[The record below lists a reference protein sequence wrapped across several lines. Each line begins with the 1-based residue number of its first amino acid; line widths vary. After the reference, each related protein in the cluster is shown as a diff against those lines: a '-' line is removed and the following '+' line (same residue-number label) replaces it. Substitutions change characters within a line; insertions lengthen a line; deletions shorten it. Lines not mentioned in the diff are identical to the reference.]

1 MGTPFSVFHIV
12 YINKI
17 KKRRKKALE
26 INKKE
31 ALKQIQ
37 SRCDLIKRYI
47 KEMNHSP
54 VADKQVLTHNTNEF
68 LDYFKNAI
76 ESADPF
82 IQNVN
87 AMRAQ
92 GLWLPDKINNSSVK
106 AAYYNLAKGYARKI
120 INNPNAEHALCS
132 ADREKIRAI
141 YNIEKDIE
149 KYIDD
154 IIEGRTIIN
163 ET

>member
-1 MGTPFSVFHIV
+1 MELLSLYRSLYLYKKNSKELFILV
-12 YINKI
+12 NKE
-17 KKRRKKALE
+17 KVLKE
-26 INKKE
+26 IN
-31 ALKQIQ
+31 
-37 SRCDLIKRYI
+37 SRCELIKRHTRD
-47 KEMNHSP
+47 MCHTN
-54 VADKQVLTHNTNEF
+54 VADRQVIIKNTNEF
-68 LDYFKNAI
+68 FEYFKNAV

-92 GLWLPDKINNSSVK
+92 GLWLPEKINNGSVK

-120 INNPNAEHALCS
+120 INNPNAEHIMYS

-149 KYIDD
+149 NYIND
-154 IIEGRTIIN
+154 IIEGRILID

>member
-1 MGTPFSVFHIV
+1 M
-12 YINKI
+12 
-17 KKRRKKALE
+17 E

-31 ALKQIQ
+31 ALKQMK
-37 SRCDLIKRYI
+37 SRCDLIKHYI

-54 VADKQVLTHNTNEF
+54 VADRQVLTHNTNEF
-68 LDYFKNAI
+68 FDYFKNAI

-82 IQNVN
+82 MQNVN

-92 GLWLPDKINNSSVK
+92 GLWLPDKINNGSVK

-120 INNPNAEHALCS
+120 INNTSAEHMIMS
-132 ADREKIRAI
+132 ADREKMRAI
-141 YNIEKDIE
+141 YSIVKDIE